1 MMVLVS
7 YDAKVTSEN
16 GAKRLRDIAK
26 ECLNYGQRVQFSVF
40 ECILEPAQWTLLKNR
55 LESIINK
62 ETDSLRYYY
71 LGSNWNRKI
80 GHFGA
85 KKPRDFTAPII
96 I

>member
-1 MMVLVS
+1 MVLVS
-7 YDAKVTSEN
+7 YDVKVTSEN
-16 GAKRLRDIAK
+16 GTKRLGDIAK
-26 ECLNYGQRVQFSVF
+26 ECLNYGQRMQFSVF

-62 ETDSLRYYY
+62 ETDSLRHYY

-80 GHFGA
+80 EHFGA
-85 KKPRDFTAPII
+85 KKPRDLAAPII